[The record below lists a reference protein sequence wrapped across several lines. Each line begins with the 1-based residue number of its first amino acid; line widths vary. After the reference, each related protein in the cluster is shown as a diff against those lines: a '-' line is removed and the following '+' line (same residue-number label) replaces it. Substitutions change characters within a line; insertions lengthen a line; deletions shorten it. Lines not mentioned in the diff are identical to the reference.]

1 MTEEAMT
8 EQNEPASKLGGL
20 AAAVLAARRP
30 GATPFERRPAVL
42 KTGEIDQTAA
52 AFNVF
57 ASLLTSDGIR
67 TALYS
72 VLRRSDYRF
81 IGIFRFKDGKA
92 TSCVHVDRENLGE
105 TQAGEVDDTATYCSY
120 VRSEGRP
127 FVTAD
132 ASTDERTIGHVARD
146 VVLSYCGIP
155 IFQPGGE
162 LIGTLCHYDVVPR
175 DPEHLDLEL
184 LIQVSSA
191 LEQSGLIPAYPDLQP
206 LTSP

>member
-1 MTEEAMT
+1 MTDPIEIDPRL
-8 EQNEPASKLGGL
+8 NVL
-20 AAAVLAARRP
+20 AAAVDASKGRS
-30 GATPFERRPAVL
+30 ATPFERRAAVL
-42 KTGEIDQTAA
+42 KSGEIDQTAA

-57 ASLLTSDGIR
+57 ASLLQSDGIR

-92 TSCVHVDRENLGE
+92 TSAVHVDRENLGV

-120 VRSEGRP
+120 ARASGSP

-132 ASTDERTIGHVARD
+132 ARADERTVGHVARD
-146 VVLSYCGIP
+146 SVLSYCGIP
-155 IFQPGGE
+155 IFEPGGE
-162 LIGTLCHYDVVPR
+162 FIGTLCHYDLVPR
-175 DPEHLDLEL
+175 DPDQLDLDL

-191 LEQSGLIPAYPDLQP
+191 LEQSGLIPAYPDPQP
-206 LTSP
+206 G

>member
-1 MTEEAMT
+1 MT
-8 EQNEPASKLGGL
+8 EQNPPVSKLSDL
-20 AAAVLAARRP
+20 AAAVQAARRP
-30 GATPFERRPAVL
+30 GATALERRPAVL

-72 VLRRSDYRF
+72 ILRRSDYRF

-92 TSCVHVDRENLGE
+92 TSAVHVDRENLGD

-120 VRSEGRP
+120 VRNEGRP

-132 ASTDERTIGHVARD
+132 ASTDERTLGHAAREA
-146 VVLSYCGIP
+146 VLAYCGIP
-155 IFQPGGE
+155 IFHPDGE
-162 LIGTLCHYDVVPR
+162 LLGTLCHYDVVPR
-175 DPEHLDLEL
+175 DPELLDLEL

-191 LEQSGLIPAYPDLQP
+191 LEQSGLIPAYPEAQP
-206 LTSP
+206 ASGR